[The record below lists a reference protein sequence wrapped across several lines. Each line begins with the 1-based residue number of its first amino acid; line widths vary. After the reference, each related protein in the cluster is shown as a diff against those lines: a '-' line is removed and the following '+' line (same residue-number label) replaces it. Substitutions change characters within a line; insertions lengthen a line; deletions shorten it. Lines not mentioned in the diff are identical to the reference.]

1 MDSSWENVRKALT
14 DLVARKDAS
23 IFQNLETFEQ
33 AIRKIGNWPLSP
45 EIAALRAGLQ
55 QRLPWE
61 LQKASAGQV
70 PAKNMT
76 ALAANLAKQ
85 HNMNEQLAVWA
96 VESWAIALN
105 LKYEKFTLA
114 PAPAVAP
121 TPAPASAVNS
131 ATPTATTS
139 QTVVSQ
145 APADFSVSGA
155 RVGVVFGL
163 SEGGLIKVFKSWSK
177 PAPSNET
184 AGMVYTPIKVE
195 EQTAKPLFAAAPKPK
210 TPVAKAPA
218 KTTTAAAPVQAVKP
232 AAVAPN
238 LHAAQP
244 QVKTTVAPPPI
255 KAQTPAVQPGMVRPV
270 SPPPVQAPAAPRV
283 YNGSAEELFAQAQS
297 LMPGFGSRVNMGEAL
312 ELLTQ
317 SAKMGYVPARR
328 KIGEIYLKGLGVKT
342 DCSIAAGWFRQAAD
356 AGDAQAQFH
365 LGSLYQCGMGVE
377 FNLTQAQ
384 EWLSRAAN
392 QGHQEARDLLNQML
406 QA

>member
-70 PAKNMT
+70 PGKTMATLASNL
-76 ALAANLAKQ
+76 ARQHNINEPLAA
-85 HNMNEQLAVWA
+85 WA

-114 PAPAVAP
+114 PAPAMSP
-121 TPAPASAVNS
+121 TPAAV
-131 ATPTATTS
+131 ATSPATTPV
-139 QTVVSQ
+139 QPVISQ

-155 RVGVVFGL
+155 RVGVVFGI
-163 SEGGLIKVFKSWSK
+163 SENGLIKVFKSWSK
-177 PAPSNET
+177 PAAANET

-195 EQTAKPLFAAAPKPK
+195 EHTAKPLFAAAPKPR
-210 TPVAKAPA
+210 TPTVKPPA
-218 KTTTAAAPVQAVKP
+218 KTTAAASPVQGPKP
-232 AAVAPN
+232 AAVVP
-238 LHAAQP
+238 HAHVAQP
-244 QVKTTVAPPPI
+244 QIKTTVAPPPV
-255 KAQTPAVQPGMVRPV
+255 KAQTPAGQPGMVRPV
-270 SPPPVQAPAAPRV
+270 SPPPPQAPAAPRV
-283 YNGSAEELFAQAQS
+283 FNGSAEELFAQAQS

-312 ELLTQ
+312 ELLAQ
-317 SAKMGYVPARR
+317 AAKMGYVPARR

-377 FNLTQAQ
+377 FNLAQAK